1 MPYLIDGNNL
11 MMRGQTR
18 RDLLEELAQFARL
31 KKVRVSVAF
40 DGAPE
45 SGFPDGS
52 SFQGV
57 KIFYHE
63 RGSNADTRIK
73 RLVEASKERQTLF
86 VITSDRALADYV
98 RRSGAKVINCREFRQ
113 RMENLPPQKTERTAR
128 EGVKPEEVSDWLR
141 YFGVDESE

>member
-1 MPYLIDGNNL
+1 MSYLIDGNNL

-45 SGFPDGS
+45 QNFPDGS

-57 KIFYHE
+57 KIYYHE
-63 RGSNADTRIK
+63 RGSNADARIK
-73 RLVEASKERQTLF
+73 RLVESSKERQTLF
-86 VITSDRALADYV
+86 VVTSDRALADYV
-98 RRSGAKVINCREFRQ
+98 RRCGAKVINCRDFRQ
-113 RMENLPPQKTERTAR
+113 RMANLPPQKMDKNAAD
-128 EGVKPEEVSDWLR
+128 GVKPEEVDEWLR
-141 YFGVDESE
+141 YFGVKDKS